1 MAEIALT
8 NTGLDAFLEA
18 SPEFRAPG
26 AVRAADAVLSLL
38 ALRGADRGTGVPEP
52 TPALAKELLLEDLPA
67 FVCAPPDE
75 LGTYPAV
82 LRALAARFDGE
93 RRSRVEGAVGEA
105 VADFERAMADPGN
118 LTWPRWYA
126 QLLRA
131 DGTDHEDPEAVRAWL
146 AGLDGPPLPD
156 GVRRADLMGRTA
168 VADLLLAEVLT
179 RAYVRDAE
187 RPPAAG
193 PLLGDHDVAQGI
205 GTVAAALLDRWTAA
219 GLAEGLAGEYA
230 HLAPGPDD
238 FPHLALA
245 DALLD
250 EHLDYYGDP
259 SVPLPPPETEAAG
272 DDVERD
278 ADLLAAV
285 VDELAEAEPYATAA
299 EPYERVGTAGGAGG
313 AGAAGGAGTAGGAGA
328 AGVAG
333 GARAAVGAGSV
344 EGAGTAEGAGVAGT
358 AGGAATGKA
367 AGAAGS
373 AGSAGSARVA
383 RVAATEP
390 DGGGAGPRGGGAGPY
405 GGEAAHLLYTLYQR
419 GCSAESVAR
428 RAAEFEDWT
437 VDPALED
444 APVRV
449 PPPASPAY
457 TTPTAGELARLLGS
471 PGINDTDRA
480 RLDKPAHELAAVV
493 DRLAATGLVFRHGDA
508 FGLTPR
514 GRAVVRYL
522 LAVRRVAVPDAAET
536 AGWDAARLVEA
547 AAGWPPAVA
556 GRVLADWLRARSE
569 GAGAWGELLDAL
581 GTVDAGTSEAAATR
595 ALLGLLDWSAAPA
608 EALRD
613 ALSDPVAGARAE
625 EALLARGDR
634 VGPGVV
640 PDSARALRV
649 LDGLP
654 GKKGPLETRR
664 AAFDAAAARWPG
676 GSAALVAAMAAAD
689 PHETARVLGPLGVS
703 LP

>member
-67 FVCAPPDE
+67 FVCAAPDE

-82 LRALAARFDGE
+82 LRALAARCDGE

-219 GLAEGLAGEYA
+219 GLAEGLAGQYA

-259 SVPLPPPETEAAG
+259 SVPLPPPETEAAE

-299 EPYERVGTAGGAGG
+299 EPYER
-313 AGAAGGAGTAGGAGA
+313 
-328 AGVAG
+328 
-333 GARAAVGAGSV
+333 
-344 EGAGTAEGAGVAGT
+344 AGTAEGAG
-358 AGGAATGKA
+358 A
-367 AGAAGS
+367 AGAAATGTV
-373 AGSAGSARVA
+373 AG
-383 RVAATEP
+383 VAATEP
-390 DGGGAGPRGGGAGPY
+390 DGGGPGPRGGGAGPY

-437 VDPALED
+437 VDPDLED

-514 GRAVVRYL
+514 GCAVVRYL

-536 AGWDAARLVEA
+536 AGWDATRLVES

-556 GRVLADWLRARSE
+556 GRVLTDWLRAR
-569 GAGAWGELLDAL
+569 GHAAGAWGELLDAL
-581 GTVDAGTSEAAATR
+581 GTASAGTSEAAATR

-613 ALSDPVAGARAE
+613 ALPDPVAGARAE

-634 VGPGVV
+634 VEPGVV